1 MFFTFATFL
10 LAPLFVFGVYHLLT
24 WFNFLRIN
32 QREYWKRVATAS
44 AICHVLLAT
53 GFLIFS
59 YIDFRTRIPVEALNT
74 SYGTY
79 LFNRSNFWWLMTV
92 FDTAPMLVLLAGF
105 STLDRM
111 GINPPGLLIATFG
124 VIYIVG
130 SLQWYWIGAGI
141 GALLER
147 FWEGL
152 KTGDEQ
158 DEDWL

>member
-24 WFNFLRIN
+24 WFNFLGIH

-44 AICHVLLAT
+44 SICHVLLAT

-59 YIDFRTRIPVEALNT
+59 YIDFKTRILLEAVNT

-92 FDTAPMLVLLAGF
+92 FDTAPMLALLGLF
-105 STLDRM
+105 SVLDRI
-111 GINPPGLLIATFG
+111 GVNPPGLLIGTFA
-124 VIYIVG
+124 VVYIVG
-130 SLQWYWIGAGI
+130 TLQWYWIG
-141 GALLER
+141 GAVGLLVER
-147 FWEGL
+147 LWEGL
-152 KTGDEQ
+152 KTGGEE